1 MSISAYEPKPIRVIP
16 RQEYTATHTVA
27 AWKVDMKGDAAP
39 AWVQE
44 FMGKGQITFA
54 EEGFTNIRCLTVRHG
69 NAETSAHDG
78 QYIVCAGLNDIA
90 VVPAEAFE
98 AKYAPVPAGYKE
110 RVHAELD
117 NLKRNIYKLEV
128 FVNPP
133 PIRAMFFGLPEA
145 ERYRLYAQLQCMRQ
159 YADILQQRI
168 DNF

>member
-44 FMGKGQITFA
+44 LMGKGQITFA
-54 EEGFTNIRCLTVRHG
+54 EEGRTSVRYMTIYHG
-69 NAETSAHDG
+69 SDRTHVHDG
-78 QYIVCAGLNDIA
+78 HYIVLADSNEVA

-110 RVHAELD
+110 RVHVELD

-133 PIRAMFFGLPEA
+133 PIRAMFCGLPEA